1 MSSSALPARPSFEQL
16 RKQAKDLLKAYRAG
30 DPPALLRFRES
41 LPELADASDE
51 QLVDLSLSLRD
62 AQRVVAADYGFD
74 SWTQLKDHLNELTSS
89 LMIEMTIDRIQMH
102 PVSGQRVL
110 VLKEKRADK
119 YLPIWIG
126 PHEADSIALRLEG
139 QQLPRPLTHDLME
152 SMIGD
157 LGARVSRV
165 VVSDIRNHTFFAQVV
180 LQTNGAT
187 IERDSRTSDAI
198 ALAVRSDAPI
208 YATSYVL
215 DRAGVAFSPD
225 TNLPESTVF
234 GWQTLT
240 MKDTVKDISRVAS
253 EEVEEILE
261 KARAE
266 AGQSGRR
273 SIEPRDIL
281 LALVREAKGVSAKV
295 FADLGVDLAKIRS
308 TLEMPSDLGASVTY
322 TTTEMSQAGLQVLN
336 LARMEAYVMFHGRIE
351 AEHLLLGLVLY
362 NDQETQGILRE
373 HGIEFGEAVKAL
385 RKALIEWR
393 HTASDSPGQTTG

>member
-1 MSSSALPARPSFEQL
+1 MSSSTLPAQPSFEQL

-30 DPPALLRFRES
+30 DPPALLRFRKS
-41 LPELADASDE
+41 LPRLADAPDE
-51 QLVDLSLSLRD
+51 QLGNLSLSLRD
-62 AQRVVAADYGFD
+62 AQRVVAAEYGFD
-74 SWTQLKDHLNELTSS
+74 SWTKLKGHLDELTSS

-110 VLKEKRADK
+110 VLKEKKANK

-126 PHEADSIALRLEG
+126 THEADSIALRLEG
-139 QQLPRPLTHDLME
+139 QQLPRPLTHDLMG

-157 LGARVSRV
+157 LGARVSKV
-165 VVSDIRNHTFFAQVV
+165 VVSDIRDHTFFAKVV
-180 LQTNGAT
+180 LQRNGTT

-208 YATSYVL
+208 YAASNVL
-215 DRAGVAFSPD
+215 DRAGVTFSPH

-240 MKDTVKDISRVAS
+240 IKDTVEDISQMAS

-273 SIEPRDIL
+273 SVEPRDIL
-281 LALVREAKGVSAKV
+281 LALVREAKGVSTKV
-295 FADLGVDLAKIRS
+295 FANLGVDLAKIRS
-308 TLEMPSDLGASVTY
+308 TLEMPPDLGASVTD
-322 TTTEMSQAGLQVLN
+322 TTPEMSQAGLQVLN
-336 LARMEAYVMFHGRIE
+336 LARMEAHVMFHGRIE

-362 NDQETQGILRE
+362 NDHETQGILRE
-373 HGIEFGEAVKAL
+373 YGIEFGEAVKAL

-393 HTASDSPGQTTG
+393 DTPPDSPGHTTG